1 MREDL
6 PSGTVT
12 FLFTDVEGS
21 TRLLEGLGADA
32 YAEALA
38 KHRRII
44 REACAAESGVEVDT
58 QGDAFFFSFPTAPGA
73 LSAASALTEALA
85 TGPIRVRVGLHTGT
99 PLVTDEGY
107 VGADVHRAARI
118 AAVGH
123 GGQVLVS
130 ASAAQLVELELSD
143 LGEHRLKD
151 LSAPERVFQLG
162 DSEFPALKSLYRT
175 NLPIPST
182 PFLGRERELREVVE
196 LLSGKDS
203 RLLTLTGPGGTG
215 KTRLAAQAAGVAAD
229 GYPDGVWWVP
239 LAALRD
245 HELVLESA
253 SQVLGAQNG
262 LASHIADK
270 RMLLLF
276 DNFEQVVE
284 AAPGVSTLLGECPH
298 LELIVT
304 SREPLHLA
312 GEQEY
317 PVTPF
322 VAEEGVDFFAARARA
337 VKPDFEVD
345 EVVPEICRRLDDLPL
360 ALELA
365 ASRVKALST
374 EQILS
379 RLERRL
385 PLLTGGSRD
394 APERQRTLRA
404 TIEWSHDLLTAEEQR
419 LFADL
424 SVFAGG
430 CTLDAAEAV
439 CGAELDTLH
448 SLVDKS
454 LLRFT
459 RERYWMLATIQE
471 FARDRLDDVTAR
483 ELRQRHAEHF
493 VALAEEANPHLREDK
508 DPSEWLDRLEAEHDN
523 FRWALDYLE
532 AADGSLALRL
542 VVGISELWRVRGYVS
557 EGRRHFDRALAVA
570 PTEGVAL
577 RLRALAGASEMARV
591 QGDFETAKSQS
602 HLRLDIAR
610 TISDWHHVGG
620 ALNNLS
626 TIAVQEGD
634 LETASELLEEAFEAF
649 RLVDDPA
656 LRIAMGNRGYIALSR
671 GELDEAAAFFDESLK
686 LESASGTDEGMALAL
701 LNVGLASLALN
712 RHDEARAAYVRGL
725 RLAAG
730 LGYRNWVAYAQEGLA
745 AVSAARGR
753 TDHALRLLAL
763 AAAVRGEIGT
773 QRDPVEQEIH
783 TKTLAAIQDS
793 FSQEAIDAAFEEA
806 RQSTLDEAVTWALE
820 SVE

>member
-1 MREDL
+1 MCR
-6 PSGTVT
+6 PG
-12 FLFTDVEGS
+12 GRGGGHAGR
-21 TRLLEGLGADA
+21 RLLLRLPDRSG
-32 YAEALA
+32 ALA
-38 KHRRII
+38 
-44 REACAAESGVEVDT
+44 
-58 QGDAFFFSFPTAPGA
+58 
-73 LSAASALTEALA
+73 AASALTEALA
-85 TGPIRVRVGLHTGT
+85 TGPIHVRVGLHTGT
-99 PLVTDEGY
+99 PLVTEEGY

-130 ASAAQLVELELSD
+130 ASTAQLVELELSD

-151 LSAPERVFQLG
+151 LSAPERLFQLG
-162 DSEFPALKSLYRT
+162 DSEFPALKSLYQT

-182 PFLGRERELREVVE
+182 PFLGRERELQEVVA
-196 LLSGKDS
+196 LLSEKDA

-284 AAPGVSTLLGECPH
+284 AAPDVSTLLGECPH
-298 LELIVT
+298 LQLIVT

-337 VKPDFEVD
+337 VKPDFAVD
-345 EVVPEICRRLDDLPL
+345 ESVPEICRRLDDLPL

-365 ASRVKALST
+365 ATRVKALST

-379 RLERRL
+379 RLEHRL
-385 PLLTGGSRD
+385 PLLTRGSRD

-419 LFADL
+419 LFAGL

-459 RERYWMLATIQE
+459 GERYWTLATIRE
-471 FARDRLDDVTAR
+471 FAQDRLDDLTTR
-483 ELRQRHAEHF
+483 ELRQRHAEYF
-493 VALAEEANPHLREDK
+493 VALSEEANPHLREDK
-508 DPSEWLDRLEAEHDN
+508 DPSEWLDRIEAEHDN
-523 FRWALDYLE
+523 VRWALDYLD
-532 AADGSLALRL
+532 AADGALALRL
-542 VVGISELWRVRGYVS
+542 VVGIRRFWLMRGYVS
-557 EGRRHFDRALAVA
+557 EGRRRFDRALVVA
-570 PTEGVAL
+570 PTDDVAL
-577 RLRALAGASEMARV
+577 QVRALAAASEMARI

-602 HLRLDIAR
+602 HLRLDLAR
-610 TISDWHHVGG
+610 TMSDWNSVGG
-620 ALNNLS
+620 ALNTLS
-626 TIAVQEGD
+626 NIAVHEGD
-634 LETASELLEEAFEAF
+634 LDTASELLEEAFEAF
-649 RLVDDPA
+649 RLAKDDPS
-656 LRIAMGNRGYIALSR
+656 LGIAMGNRGYIALSR
-671 GELDEAAAFFDESLK
+671 GDLDDAAAFFEESFK
-686 LESASGTDEGMALAL
+686 LASGAEPTR
-701 LNVGLASLALN
+701 VWPS
-712 RHDEARAAYVRGL
+712 R
-725 RLAAG
+725 
-730 LGYRNWVAYAQEGLA
+730 
-745 AVSAARGR
+745 S
-753 TDHALRLLAL
+753 
-763 AAAVRGEIGT
+763 
-773 QRDPVEQEIH
+773 
-783 TKTLAAIQDS
+783 
-793 FSQEAIDAAFEEA
+793 
-806 RQSTLDEAVTWALE
+806 STSGWRP
-820 SVE
+820 

>member
-21 TRLLEGLGADA
+21 TRLLDGLGADA

-44 REACAAESGVEVDT
+44 RKVCAAESGVEVDT
-58 QGDAFFFSFPTAPGA
+58 QGDAFFFAFPTAPGA
-73 LSAASALTEALA
+73 LAAASALTDALA
-85 TGPIRVRVGLHTGT
+85 AGPIRVRVGLHTGT

-107 VGADVHRAARI
+107 VGGDVHRAARI

-162 DSEFPALKSLYRT
+162 DREFPALKSLYRT

-182 PFLGRERELREVVE
+182 PFLGRERELQEVVA
-196 LLSGKDS
+196 LLSEKDT

-229 GYPDGVWWVP
+229 GFPDGVWWVP

-253 SQVLGAQNG
+253 SQVLGAKNG

-304 SREPLHLA
+304 SRERLHLA

-337 VKPDFEVD
+337 VKPDFDID
-345 EVVPEICRRLDDLPL
+345 ESVPEICRRLDDLPL

-365 ASRVKALST
+365 ATRVKALST

-404 TIEWSHDLLTAEEQR
+404 TIEWSHDLLSAEEQR
-419 LFADL
+419 LFAGL

-459 RERYWMLATIQE
+459 SERYWTLATIRE
-471 FARDRLDDVTAR
+471 FAQDRLDDVTAR
-483 ELRQRHAEHF
+483 ELRQRHAEYF
-493 VALAEEANPHLREDK
+493 VALAEEAEPTSAGGQG
-508 DPSEWLDRLEAEHDN
+508 SEASGWTESRL
-523 FRWALDYLE
+523 
-532 AADGSLALRL
+532 STTTS
-542 VVGISELWRVRGYVS
+542 VGPW
-557 EGRRHFDRALAVA
+557 
-570 PTEGVAL
+570 
-577 RLRALAGASEMARV
+577 
-591 QGDFETAKSQS
+591 
-602 HLRLDIAR
+602 
-610 TISDWHHVGG
+610 TISRP
-620 ALNNLS
+620 L
-626 TIAVQEGD
+626 T
-634 LETASELLEEAFEAF
+634 
-649 RLVDDPA
+649 
-656 LRIAMGNRGYIALSR
+656 
-671 GELDEAAAFFDESLK
+671 
-686 LESASGTDEGMALAL
+686 
-701 LNVGLASLALN
+701 
-712 RHDEARAAYVRGL
+712 
-725 RLAAG
+725 
-730 LGYRNWVAYAQEGLA
+730 
-745 AVSAARGR
+745 GR
-753 TDHALRLLAL
+753 
-763 AAAVRGEIGT
+763 
-773 QRDPVEQEIH
+773 
-783 TKTLAAIQDS
+783 
-793 FSQEAIDAAFEEA
+793 
-806 RQSTLDEAVTWALE
+806 
-820 SVE
+820 